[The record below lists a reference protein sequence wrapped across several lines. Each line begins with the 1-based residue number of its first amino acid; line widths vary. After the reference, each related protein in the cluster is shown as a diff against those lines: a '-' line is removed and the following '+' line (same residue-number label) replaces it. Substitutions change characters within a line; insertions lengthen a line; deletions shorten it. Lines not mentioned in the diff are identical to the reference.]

1 MVSDPD
7 LSPAPRRVAGGILMA
22 LAVGVLLTAIGYFT
36 SLRFLLAPGI
46 LISGVVFGGG
56 MHADSVSA
64 MYRFAAGVAFGNVL
78 AWAAMGLLAWRAVER
93 ERVRNKS

>member
-36 SLRFLLAPGI
+36 SLSRLLKR
-46 LISGVVFGGG
+46 
-56 MHADSVSA
+56 SV
-64 MYRFAAGVAFGNVL
+64 
-78 AWAAMGLLAWRAVER
+78 
-93 ERVRNKS
+93 